1 MWQRGQLGNR
11 LAFFLR
17 LWGNGAESIT
27 AECVVD
33 AFRQRCCWPSAG
45 KLAGGFLIT
54 TGAHNVAIGNNASAG
69 GTQNTAI
76 GHGAGV
82 ITAGAHNA
90 AIGYLCLAGCLKV
103 GGTGCVH
110 PCNCCII

>member
-33 AFRQRCCWPSAG
+33 SFRQRCCWPSAG
-45 KLAGGFLIT
+45 KLAGGFFRHKKIF
-54 TGAHNVAIGNNASAG
+54 GNYNIAIGNNAPVG

-82 ITAGAHNA
+82 ITTGAHNA

-103 GGTGCVH
+103 GGLG
-110 PCNCCII
+110 